1 MTQKSQIGKLG
12 EDIACEYLVKNGY
25 KIIDRNFRR
34 PWGELDI
41 VAKYRDGTL
50 VFVEVKAMRKN
61 SSLNPEDNL
70 TKSKLE
76 KVKRTASIYAGS
88 FENLVME
95 SKGWRVDLVAIT
107 LPESLEGK
115 DSKLRHFENI

>member
-76 KVKRTASIYAGS
+76 KVKRTASLY
-88 FENLVME
+88 L
-95 SKGWRVDLVAIT
+95 LT
-107 LPESLEGK
+107 
-115 DSKLRHFENI
+115 